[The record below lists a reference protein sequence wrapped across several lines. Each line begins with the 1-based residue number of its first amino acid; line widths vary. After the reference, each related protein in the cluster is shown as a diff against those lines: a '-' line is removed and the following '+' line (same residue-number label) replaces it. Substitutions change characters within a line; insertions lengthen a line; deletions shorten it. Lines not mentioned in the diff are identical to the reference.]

1 VLCRCLIPEPVSSY
15 LNMYGGSSIVI
26 LASVLHLPS
35 LTCVGMH
42 RIKYLIWKGLVISL
56 LIDLLFIGIS

>member
-1 VLCRCLIPEPVSSY
+1 VSSY